1 MTTPAGAHND
11 DEMDLINAEFDSMVA
26 GLSLDESSPR
36 TYLDELE
43 EIEKE
48 EVESLNY
55 ERALYAQVESE
66 KVPLQ
71 SDICVAANVAKSCLS
86 QTGQHS
92 LGWQL
97 AEGRAMSHRVQAAAT
112 RRGPSQAS
120 RVGPAR

>member
-48 EVESLNY
+48 EVESLNS
-55 ERALYAQVESE
+55 ERAIYAQVESE
-66 KVPLQ
+66 KGPLHLKFGRLVETVKRWWNRE
-71 SDICVAANVAKSCLS
+71 DRE
-86 QTGQHS
+86 
-92 LGWQL
+92 
-97 AEGRAMSHRVQAAAT
+97 EGED
-112 RRGPSQAS
+112 G
-120 RVGPAR
+120 ARI